1 MENLSWDLRFLDL
14 AKLVSTWSQDP
25 STKVGAVIT
34 DSDNRI
40 VSIGY
45 NGFPKGIK
53 DDERLDNRDLKYKMV
68 LHAEENAILFA
79 KQSLIGCTIYT
90 YPMLPCS
97 NCCAKIIQVGI
108 KNIVSVPNKIP
119 RWSENIALSTKM
131 CEESGVKY
139 SIIGDLNV

>member
-25 STKVGAVIT
+25 STKVGAVIA

-53 DDERLDNRDLKYKMV
+53 DF
-68 LHAEENAILFA
+68 IL
-79 KQSLIGCTIYT
+79 
-90 YPMLPCS
+90 M
-97 NCCAKIIQVGI
+97 KIISI
-108 KNIVSVPNKIP
+108 SSFICLAAIDL
-119 RWSENIALSTKM
+119 ILSFL
-131 CEESGVKY
+131 
-139 SIIGDLNV
+139 DQ

>member
-1 MENLSWDLRFLDL
+1 MENASWHLRFLDL

-25 STKVGAVIT
+25 STKVGSVIT

-79 KQSLIGCTIYT
+79 KQSLVGCTIYT
-90 YPMLPCS
+90 YPLLPCS
-97 NCCAKIIQVGI
+97 NCAARLIQTGI
-108 KNIVSVPNKIP
+108 KRVVSVPFDQP
-119 RWSENIALSTKM
+119 RWQENLSLSVSLL
-131 CEESGVKY
+131 EEAGVEVCA
-139 SIIGDLNV
+139 IDL

>member
-1 MENLSWDLRFLDL
+1 MENASWDLRFIDL

-25 STKVGAVIT
+25 STKVGSVIT

-79 KQSLIGCTIYT
+79 KQSLVGCIIYT
-90 YPMLPCS
+90 HPLLPCS
-97 NCCAKIIQVGI
+97 NCAARLIQAGI
-108 KNIVSVPNKIP
+108 KRVVSVPFDQE
-119 RWSENIALSTKM
+119 RWKENLSLSVSLL
-131 CEESGVKY
+131 EEAGVEVCT
-139 SIIGDLNV
+139 INL